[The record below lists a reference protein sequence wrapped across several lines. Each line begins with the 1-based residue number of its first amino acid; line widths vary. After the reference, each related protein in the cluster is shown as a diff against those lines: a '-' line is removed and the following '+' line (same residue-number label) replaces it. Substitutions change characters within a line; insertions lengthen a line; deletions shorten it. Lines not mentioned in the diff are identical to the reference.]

1 MAPTETIPMLN
12 LQAQYLRLKPEI
24 DAAIQEVLYAANYI
38 QGPAVKSFA
47 KALAD
52 YQNIQ
57 YVIPCANGTDA
68 LQLAIMALDMPKGS
82 EIITPGFSYI
92 AVAEVCKLLGYQP
105 VYLDVDAKTFNI
117 DIQQLQDALTAK
129 TKAIIPVHLFGQS
142 AHMEPI
148 LNFAQQHGLY
158 VIEDNAQSIGAE
170 YTFSDGRKVKTG
182 CMGHISTTSFF
193 PSKNLGAYGDAGAV
207 MTNDAQLAER
217 LQQIANHGQVQKYQ
231 HQIVGVNSRMDTL
244 QAAILS
250 VKLKYLD
257 AFIAERQA
265 VAHAYD
271 QAFQAIQGVQIPFV
285 PSFTTHVYHQY
296 TLVLKHPVE
305 AIRAALLAEGVD
317 SMVYYP
323 KPINDHLPYKSQEQL
338 PVAQALCQSVLSLPI
353 GTDMTD
359 AQIQTIINTFKNSL
373 THT

>member
-1 MAPTETIPMLN
+1 MLN

-38 QGPAVKSFA
+38 QGPAVESFA

-57 YVIPCANGTDA
+57 HVIPCANGTDA

-182 CMGHISTTSFF
+182 SMGHIATTSFF

-265 VAHAYD
+265 VAHAYN

-285 PSFTTHVYHQY
+285 PSFTSHVYHQY
-296 TLVLKHPVE
+296 TLVLKHPLE
-305 AIRAALLAEGVD
+305 AIRAALLAAGVA